1 MSLYLSEYLSKKK
14 HGFEYGSLEIKN
26 HLEKLS
32 FSEIVSTSMIMLVT
46 FNCLYESFW
55 LRASLNKCLL
65 SSWFIDSLQVL
76 TRKYR

>member
-1 MSLYLSEYLSKKK
+1 MTLYLSETLSKKK

-46 FNCLYESFW
+46 
-55 LRASLNKCLL
+55 
-65 SSWFIDSLQVL
+65 L
-76 TRKYR
+76 TVFMNLFG